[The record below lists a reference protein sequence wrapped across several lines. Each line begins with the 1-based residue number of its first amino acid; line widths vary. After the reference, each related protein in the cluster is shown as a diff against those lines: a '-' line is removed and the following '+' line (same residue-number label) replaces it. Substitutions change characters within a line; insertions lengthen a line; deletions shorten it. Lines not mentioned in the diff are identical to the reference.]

1 VLPQRGSHEPENK
14 ILLAAAAVPVL
25 IIAAAVFPRVIGV
38 LLIAAVI
45 TGAYWLPAIVAS
57 RRGVANRG
65 SVVAVNCFLGWTA
78 VGWVVALAMAMRDV
92 P

>member
-1 VLPQRGSHEPENK
+1 MLPQRGSHEPENK

-45 TGAYWLPAIVAS
+45 RCV
-57 RRGVANRG
+57 
-65 SVVAVNCFLGWTA
+65 
-78 VGWVVALAMAMRDV
+78 
-92 P
+92 